1 MRLLALTALSTVLP
15 ASPAWA
21 ADTSPPPALGIGAHP
36 AKN

>member
-21 ADTSPPPALGIGAHP
+21 ADAIGARQ